1 MYSYCM
7 SIFFHRF
14 TQTKRATNKLT
25 NRAKQKGFTLLELLV
40 VVSIIG
46 LILAMGT
53 VAFMTAQQRGR
64 DSKRRADM
72 QAIQKGFEQYH
83 ASNGSYGTCA
93 TMATAD
99 FLPGGLP
106 SDPRPANSYVCTGSV
121 TTYCACAELEDAG
134 SGNSLDSACDF
145 DPSGDYYCVS
155 ALQ

>member
-7 SIFFHRF
+7 RTFFQRLI
-14 TQTKRATNKLT
+14 QKNKVTKRAN
-25 NRAKQKGFTLLELLV
+25 QKGFTLLELLV

-72 QAIQKGFEQYH
+72 QAMQKGFEQYN
-83 ASNGSYGTCA
+83 ASNGSYDSCA
-93 TMATAD
+93 NMATID

-106 SDPRPANSYVCTGSV
+106 SDPRPANSYVCTGSA
-121 TTYCACAELEDAG
+121 TTYCACAELEDPG
-134 SGNSLDSACDF
+134 SGNSDDSACDF
-145 DPSGDYYCVS
+145 APSGDYYCVS

>member
-1 MYSYCM
+1 MYSKSM
-7 SIFFHRF
+7 NQKIQKHTGFLKHKKSR
-14 TQTKRATNKLT
+14 LS
-25 NRAKQKGFTLLELLV
+25 KGFTLLELLV
-40 VVSIIG
+40 VISIIG

-72 QAIQKGFEQYH
+72 QAIQKGFEQFN
-83 ASNGSYGTCA
+83 AGNGSYDTCA
-93 TMATAD
+93 NMATQD

-106 SDPRPANSYVCTGSV
+106 TDPRPGNAYVCNGDA

-134 SGNSLDSACDF
+134 SGNSSDSACSF
-145 DPSGDYYCVS
+145 AQSGDYFCVS